1 MLCAID
7 LDIFMPYALKE
18 PLLTKNHLII
28 LSRGLKGM
36 AKTQFEDDI
45 WDFHNQVL
53 EDYDDESTWEI
64 LGRKKIFDLLK
75 EKKFSEDR
83 E

>member
-1 MLCAID
+1 MVEMLCAID

-45 WDFHNQVL
+45 
-53 EDYDDESTWEI
+53 
-64 LGRKKIFDLLK
+64 
-75 EKKFSEDR
+75 
-83 E
+83 